1 MEDATLAK
9 YVDNNGQN
17 DLLFAVFD
25 GHGGP
30 EIAIFSKIAFPTIL
44 EWNMKYFIEK
54 DKDYIKTSLKKSIR
68 DLDRIL

>member
-1 MEDATLAK
+1 MEDATLAR

-30 EIAIFSKIAFPTIL
+30 EIAIFCKITFPTIL
-44 EWNMKYFIEK
+44 EWNMKYFIQK
-54 DKDYIKTSLKKSIR
+54 DQDYIKKQLNKSIR

>member
-1 MEDATLAK
+1 MEDATLAR

-30 EIAIFSKIAFPTIL
+30 EIAIFCKITFPTIL
-44 EWNMKYFIEK
+44 EWNMKYFI
-54 DKDYIKTSLKKSIR
+54 
-68 DLDRIL
+68 